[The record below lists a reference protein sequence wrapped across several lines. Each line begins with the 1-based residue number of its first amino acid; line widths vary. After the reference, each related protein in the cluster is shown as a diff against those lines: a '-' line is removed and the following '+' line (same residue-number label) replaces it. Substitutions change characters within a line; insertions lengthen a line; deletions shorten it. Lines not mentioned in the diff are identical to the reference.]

1 MTQIAQSRPAGG
13 AANAA
18 ARHQAAA
25 LQAKQAS
32 ADAPQQ
38 YLTFLL
44 GGEMFAVG
52 ILNVKEIIEYGN
64 LTEIPMMPPFIRGVI
79 NLRGSVVPVV
89 DLSARFG
96 HAQSEVGKRSCIV
109 IVEVSESDF
118 RHDIGIMVDAVS
130 EVIEIPPRC
139 SGWICDSDGAE
150 VRRSARQL
158 PGAAAPRAASAGPE
172 STCGRPRDA
181 RTTPGRALR
190 RDSRPRSRATRPST
204 HSRAPRRPTTR
215 ARAASR
221 RRPR

>member
-1 MTQIAQSRPAGG
+1 MTQIAHSRPAGG

-25 LQAKQAS
+25 LQAKQAA

-52 ILNVKEIIEYGN
+52 ILYVKEIIEYGN

-79 NLRGSVVPVV
+79 NLRGSVVPVI

-96 HAQSEVGKRSCIV
+96 HVQSQVGKRTCIV
-109 IVEVSESDF
+109 IVEVTENDL

-130 EVIEIPPRC
+130 EVLEIPA
-139 SGWICDSDGAE
+139 SDIEPPPSFGARIRADFIFGMGKVNSKFVIILSINKVLSVE
-150 VRRSARQL
+150 EIAQL
-158 PGAAAPRAASAGPE
+158 TGTEAVSDAASMP
-172 STCGRPRDA
+172 
-181 RTTPGRALR
+181 
-190 RDSRPRSRATRPST
+190 
-204 HSRAPRRPTTR
+204 
-215 ARAASR
+215 AAN
-221 RRPR
+221 